1 MLSKARTNPSFMNG
15 VPELLVLRHLGQETM
30 YGYELA
36 RAIRRSTGDVISL
49 GEGVIYPTLHTL
61 EREGS
66 LASRTTKVD
75 GRSRVYYRIT
85 AKGRRRLDSIC
96 TDWSRITT
104 AVADAL
110 RVTDHVQ
117 PAV

>member
-1 MLSKARTNPSFMNG
+1 MNG
-15 VPELLVLRHLGQETM
+15 VPELLVLRHLNRERM

-36 RAIRRSTGDVISL
+36 KAIRCSTGDVISL
-49 GEGVIYPTLHTL
+49 GEGVIYPTLHAL

-85 AKGRRRLDSIC
+85 AKGRRRLERVC
-96 TDWSRITT
+96 TDWSRITA

-110 RVTDHVQ
+110 RVTDHAQ
-117 PAV
+117 PAI